1 MRIEAL
7 ILAVIAAIVC
17 FSCGIFNFFN
27 ENYVGGIICW
37 LLSFVNLFNI
47 FTLL

>member
-1 MRIEAL
+1 MKIGA
-7 ILAVIAAIVC
+7 IIIAMIAAVVC

-27 ENYVGGIICW
+27 ENYAGGIICW
-37 LLSFVNLFNI
+37 LLSFVNLFNA